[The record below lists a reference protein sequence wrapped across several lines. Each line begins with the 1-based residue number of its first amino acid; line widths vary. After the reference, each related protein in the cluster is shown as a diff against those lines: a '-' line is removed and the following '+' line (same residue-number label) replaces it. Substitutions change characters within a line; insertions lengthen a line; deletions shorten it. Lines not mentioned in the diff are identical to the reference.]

1 MKKDLIQKEYK
12 KKIKSLT
19 YYNQKYYNDN
29 ISEIS
34 DSEYDNLK
42 NDILS
47 LEKKFSYLICWIN
60 RALCIRMPNPH
71 LKVYLLWLE
80 LQ

>member
-29 ISEIS
+29 IS
-34 DSEYDNLK
+34 
-42 NDILS
+42 
-47 LEKKFSYLICWIN
+47 
-60 RALCIRMPNPH
+60 
-71 LKVYLLWLE
+71 
-80 LQ
+80 